1 MFDKTDKEL
10 TLDEETKNFTKEIK
24 KLRKECCL
32 SRDLQNILATTTL
45 VNNLLG
51 QNAQDLR
58 KSLDKIK
65 QQKVKLNKDERI
77 VPITTKKMMS
87 LIIC

>member
-51 QNAQDLR
+51 QNTQDLR

-77 VPITTKKMMS
+77 VPIITKKMMS

>member
-24 KLRKECCL
+24 KLRKECSL

-51 QNAQDLR
+51 QNTQDLR